1 MVFTLWPRTAL
12 KIVIMAATLCSGVAV
27 VRYDLLMGDEGP
39 GQRDSRQNLQ
49 ELEPT
54 VHRVSVG

>member
-1 MVFTLWPRTAL
+1 MVITPWSRTVL
-12 KIVIMAATLCSGVAV
+12 MAATLCSGVAV

-39 GQRDSRQNLQ
+39 GQLDSRQNLQ

-54 VHRVSVG
+54 VHKVSVG

>member
-1 MVFTLWPRTAL
+1 MAITPWSRTVL
-12 KIVIMAATLCSGVAV
+12 KVVIMAATLCSGVAV

-49 ELEPT
+49 DLAPT
-54 VHRVSVG
+54 IKKVSVG